1 MPSSKYQVK
10 IKCED
15 GFEVTPGTKEQTFT
29 CLDVSFDWDPQPPGP
44 LKCAGNRL
52 YLSLLWK
59 SHKDKRVGSVV
70 KKYIL
75 GSVPIINKSDLG

>member
-1 MPSSKYQVK
+1 MPSSTFQVK

-29 CLDVSFDWDPQPPGP
+29 CLDVSFDWDPQPTAP

-52 YLSLLWK
+52 YLSSLWK
-59 SHKDKRVGSVV
+59 SHTIMH
-70 KKYIL
+70 KKHIL
-75 GSVPIINKSDLG
+75 GSVPMINKADFG

>member
-1 MPSSKYQVK
+1 MASSKYQVK

-44 LKCAGNRL
+44 LKCAGSRL
-52 YLSLLWK
+52 YLSLPRK

-70 KKYIL
+70 K
-75 GSVPIINKSDLG
+75 